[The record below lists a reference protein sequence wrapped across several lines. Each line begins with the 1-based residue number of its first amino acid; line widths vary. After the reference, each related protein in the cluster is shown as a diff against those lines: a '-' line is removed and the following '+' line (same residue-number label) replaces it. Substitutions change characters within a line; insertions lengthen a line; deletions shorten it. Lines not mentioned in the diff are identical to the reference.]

1 MRLVHQL
8 SLLLILAV
16 LAAVLAVAGLGVWNL
31 RAGFTDYLRAQDGE
45 HLDILMRVAER
56 DLAERG
62 VPRAW
67 RPALHRWLD
76 TTRAETR
83 GSEALGDD
91 GGPEPTPPPPPRDDP
106 SEGRP
111 GDERPRPPLPLNRPG
126 RQDPANFGP
135 RVLVLGADGQT
146 LLAGRPENLQR
157 EGQLRALKLRGE
169 TVAYL
174 RLSERAGPAQG
185 VDARFLRRQTL
196 GLAGVGAAVLVLALL
211 LGRWAAVRWTRPL
224 RDAQVAARRVARG
237 DFAHRV
243 PAPLGRAPAEIAELH
258 RDINGMAASLERFES
273 SRQRW
278 IAQLSH
284 ELRTPLAV
292 LRGEIEALVDGVR
305 PLDRAALGSLQ
316 EEVRRLARLVE
327 DFHLLALSGL
337 RQLPCEFGPVAPAAL
352 LQAVAERVSVRAAA
366 LGLQLDR
373 DLPEVLPDAA
383 WDADRVTQ
391 LLGNLLEN
399 SLRYT
404 EAPGRV
410 RLSARAVADA
420 VQIRL
425 EDSPPGVPAADLER
439 IFDPLYRVDA
449 SRSRALGGSG
459 LGLAIARAIAEGHG
473 GTLRAEASSL
483 GGVCMILTLPLK
495 PSP

>member
-1 MRLVHQL
+1 
-8 SLLLILAV
+8 
-16 LAAVLAVAGLGVWNL
+16 
-31 RAGFTDYLRAQDGE
+31 
-45 HLDILMRVAER
+45 
-56 DLAERG
+56 
-62 VPRAW
+62 
-67 RPALHRWLD
+67 
-76 TTRAETR
+76 
-83 GSEALGDD
+83 
-91 GGPEPTPPPPPRDDP
+91 
-106 SEGRP
+106 
-111 GDERPRPPLPLNRPG
+111 
-126 RQDPANFGP
+126 
-135 RVLVLGADGQT
+135 
-146 LLAGRPENLQR
+146 
-157 EGQLRALKLRGE
+157 
-169 TVAYL
+169 
-174 RLSERAGPAQG
+174 
-185 VDARFLRRQTL
+185 
-196 GLAGVGAAVLVLALL
+196 
-211 LGRWAAVRWTRPL
+211 
-224 RDAQVAARRVARG
+224 VARG

>member
-1 MRLVHQL
+1 MRLAHQL
-8 SLLLILAV
+8 SLLLIFAV

-31 RAGFTDYLRAQDGE
+31 RAGFSDYLRSQDGE
-45 HLDILMRVAER
+45 HLDLLMRVAER

-62 VPRAW
+62 LPRAW
-67 RPALHRWLD
+67 RPALRQWLES
-76 TTRAETR
+76 TRAEFR
-83 GSEALGDD
+83 GAEAEERPPEAPPPRPDEALP
-91 GGPEPTPPPPPRDDP
+91 PEGRNPPPPPPPRP
-106 SEGRP
+106 
-111 GDERPRPPLPLNRPG
+111 
-126 RQDPANFGP
+126 DPANFGP
-135 RVLVLGADGQT
+135 RLLLLAVDGQT
-146 LLAGRPENLQR
+146 PLAGRPENLQH

-224 RDAQVAARRVARG
+224 REAQLAARRVARG
-237 DFAHRV
+237 DFAHRL
-243 PAPLGRAPAEIAELH
+243 PAPQGRAPAEIAELH
-258 RDINGMAASLERFES
+258 RDINGMAASLERFEA

-305 PLDRAALGSLQ
+305 PLNTAALASLQ
-316 EEVRRLARLVE
+316 DEVGRLGRLVE

-337 RQLPCEFGPVAPAAL
+337 RQLPCEFAPVMPAAL
-352 LQAVAERVSVRAAA
+352 LQAALGRVEARAAA
-366 LGLQLDR
+366 LGLQLEASQPEA
-373 DLPEVLPDAA
+373 LPAA
-383 WDADRVTQ
+383 QWDAGRVTQ
-391 LLGNLLEN
+391 VLANLLEN

-404 EAPGRV
+404 QAPGRI
-410 RLSARAVADA
+410 RLAARAVADA
-420 VQIRL
+420 IQIRL
-425 EDSPPGVPAADLER
+425 DDSPPGVSAAELER
-439 IFDPLYRVDA
+439 IFDPLYRVEA

-473 GTLRAEASSL
+473 GTLRAEASTL
-483 GGVCMILTLPLK
+483 GGVCMILTLPLR